1 MCLAESSGS
10 GMTNS
15 DLVDAFVQRRR
26 ADQTRLRVELQSYE
40 SIGMRLWTGRSVDRL
55 RDITEERI
63 SAIGHELA
71 EIETTIELVT
81 SLGKFL

>member
-1 MCLAESSGS
+1 
-10 GMTNS
+10 MTNS

-26 ADQTRLRVELQSYE
+26 ADQTRLRVELQTYE

-63 SAIGHELA
+63 SEIGHELA

>member
-1 MCLAESSGS
+1 
-10 GMTNS
+10 MTNS